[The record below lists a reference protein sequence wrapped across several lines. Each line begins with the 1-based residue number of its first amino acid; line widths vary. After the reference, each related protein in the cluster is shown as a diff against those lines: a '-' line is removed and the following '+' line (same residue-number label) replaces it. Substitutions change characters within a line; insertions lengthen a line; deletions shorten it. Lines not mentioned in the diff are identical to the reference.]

1 MKRHEKSSTQPSI
14 YAAIGAALL
23 VATLAGCSTV
33 VPSFEF
39 DSIATSEAS
48 SEYPRVGEG

>member
-23 VATLAGCSTV
+23 LATLAGCSTI
-33 VPSFEF
+33 PSFEF

-48 SEYPRVGEG
+48 GEYQRVGEG

>member
-1 MKRHEKSSTQPSI
+1 MKRHEKSTTQPSI

-33 VPSFEF
+33 PSPDFG
-39 DSIATSEAS
+39 SIATTETSG
-48 SEYPRVGEG
+48 EYPRIGEG

>member
-1 MKRHEKSSTQPSI
+1 MKRHEKISTQPSI

-33 VPSFEF
+33 PLFEF

-48 SEYPRVGEG
+48 SEYQRMGEG

>member
-1 MKRHEKSSTQPSI
+1 MKRHEKSSTQSSI

-33 VPSFEF
+33 SSFEF

-48 SEYPRVGEG
+48 SEYQRVGEG

>member
-23 VATLAGCSTV
+23 VAALAGCSTV
-33 VPSFEF
+33 PSSDF
-39 DSIATSEAS
+39 DSIATSS
-48 SEYPRVGEG
+48 MSGEYPRVGEG